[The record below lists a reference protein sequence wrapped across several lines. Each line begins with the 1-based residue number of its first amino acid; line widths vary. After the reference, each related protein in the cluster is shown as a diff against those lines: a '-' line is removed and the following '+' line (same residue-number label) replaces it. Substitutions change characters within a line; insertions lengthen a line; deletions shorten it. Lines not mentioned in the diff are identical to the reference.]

1 MAYTGTGDV
10 SSDTAAFQQLAYF
23 AFRSQPMYEMIA
35 DVRSTAQTHNGASV
49 QFNIYDNMAQAT
61 SALTEAS
68 DVTAVALGD
77 STVVVTLAE
86 YGNAVITTAKLRGTS
101 FLNVDADAANIIG
114 YNMVDSVD
122 KLVSNVANAGTNVIY
137 AQGSAGSRPASRGA
151 VSDAATFGAQEA
163 RMAVADLRTASAPG
177 FENGNYLGMIH
188 PDVSFDLRE
197 QTAVTDV
204 IQYQI
209 RQEGAAV
216 RNGSIGVFGG
226 IEWIENPRAPIL
238 DDAGAT
244 GTTNVYQTLVAGRQA
259 LAKAFSR
266 APGFGEDPS
275 VVFGPVTDTLRR
287 FHPVGW
293 YHLVG
298 HAIFRQAA
306 LQRIESSSSI
316 GDNT

>member
-137 AQGSAGSRPASRGA
+137 AQGSAGSRPASRVA
-151 VSDAATFGAQEA
+151 VSDANTFGAQEG
-163 RMAVADLRTASAPG
+163 RQAVAELRTASAPG
-177 FENGNYLGMIH
+177 FDNGNYIGLVH
-188 PDVSFDLRE
+188 PDVSYDLRE

-244 GTTNVYQTLVAGRQA
+244 STTNVYQTLVAGRQA